1 MAGFKEYQMLF
12 QLNASVGGS
21 FNSAF
26 STGASSISQLQDKIN
41 ALNKTNSDISSYQK
55 QQSAID
61 KTKAKIELYQ
71 TQLQNLQNATAST
84 SKEEAELANAI
95 AAKEKQLNDANDKLA
110 EQNAALSETGE
121 ALRSAGVDTANLT
134 SESERLKAEAAE
146 VAQAQ
151 VEEAQAAQE
160 AGEKMREAMEGAK
173 AALEAAGIIAG
184 LKAIYSALSDC
195 SQAAAEFE
203 TSMAGVKRTVGG
215 DDAFIKS
222 LGDSFQ
228 QLSTEIP
235 ITATELANIATTA
248 GQLGIAQDNVETF
261 TTVMAQLATTTDLSA
276 DNAATMLA
284 QFSNITGVTDYER
297 LGSAVAALGD
307 STATTASKVVDMSQ
321 GMAAAASLAGMSS
334 TDILAISAAVGSLGI
349 EAAAGST
356 SMSQLITKLYK
367 ATETGDQ
374 LEDIAAVAGMTGEQF
389 KQAWGQDAVGAMDA
403 FIQGLNN
410 VEQNGA
416 SAVVVLDNL
425 GINNVRQTKAIL
437 GLASA
442 GDLLANTINVANN
455 AWNENSALTEKAGV
469 MYNTTE
475 AKLTMMGN
483 AANNVKIAIGDA
495 LNPALG
501 AASDAITSLLQP
513 SSEWLSENPAIVQGV
528 TAFIG
533 VLGLATAGIVAYTAV
548 TKLAA
553 AASALFAGAIPG
565 LGVILGVAGAI
576 GVAVAAISALT
587 GGNKE
592 AAKSFEE
599 MNSEYDAMM
608 DQFTENSKV
617 LDLVEDYKDL
627 SSQTENLQ
635 KLMKG
640 GFSTSL
646 SVSSSSGK
654 LTADDFIDETTI
666 TLTPEVAKELSQTDF
681 LKDSKVMLTP
691 EQADYLY
698 ANDFMQGNLT
708 VELTPEQAKQL
719 TSASFLK
726 STKVQLTPEQK
737 KYLKSDEFIDGKKVI
752 ELTPEQASKLAAA
765 GFLEGT
771 TVQLTAE
778 QANALAAEGFM
789 DGTQVQLTAT
799 AAKRLQVSEFMAGQ
813 TVTITG
819 EAGNVLTAA
828 DFGVSDQTL
837 TYIATMDPTSYQD
850 VQDKAAALQQEIIS
864 TGSELNTA
872 KTSLSTA
879 LRQATF
885 LEEKISGT
893 KNKKE
898 KSALQQ
904 ELEDLNKSITEQQTN
919 VDNLQIKYDT
929 LNSEYRVVGTAA
941 EELSGKEAELLAIKQ
956 QLTGVAIDV
965 AEASGEQAQAYND
978 EAEAAERVAQ
988 ARKDDLRN
996 QMYASIIEQSG
1007 AYIASLQQEEQAAAN
1022 LNTTRE
1028 KQAKIQS
1035 QITDNTKG
1043 DGEAIR
1049 AQFAEVNR
1057 LYNQWALVDGMVDEM
1072 PPALAEGGSAIQDM
1086 VQAATGLRPELETIL
1101 GGSESWINLILD
1113 GSGELRQAFTDA
1125 ESAAQGYQSE
1135 IDAANQ
1141 TQADFV
1147 DNLVNGVQNGVMEID
1162 ELRDSLTETFAD
1174 QENGAETVDQI
1185 MKQVEAQ
1192 LNAAAEAAE
1201 NYADGTAEAN
1211 SVTEGTGRTVEEITA
1226 DIEALGKAWDE
1237 AYEAALSSMSGQFKL
1252 FESAE
1257 DKIKKMHEGWQGGT
1271 KGMKSG
1277 IDSQTQYI
1285 QEYAA
1290 NFEAAKQKLEASGAS
1305 AETVKTILAS
1315 LSDGSEDSAAALESI
1330 ANGTEADA
1338 KDLADSY
1345 EALQTAKQNFAAD
1358 VAEMK
1363 TNFATS
1369 MNELNTELATAVA
1382 GMDKSSE
1389 ASAAANATL
1398 TAYVNAADGY
1408 ASQAASKWGAV
1419 ARAAVQAMN
1428 RELANLKDPSSH
1440 FASGTESAP
1449 RGLALVGEEGPELV
1463 MFRGGEKVV
1472 NARETRALAEQNT
1485 LNAERM
1491 GSDLGMGGGT
1501 GSSYNVTLSPQ
1512 YNIGNSTNPTEL
1524 ASILRENTGNLRAML
1539 ESMLKDIKENEQRRA
1554 FA

>member
-26 STGASSISQLQDKIN
+26 STGASSVSQLQEKIN
-41 ALNKTNSDISSYQK
+41 SLNRTSADISSYQK

-71 TQLQNLQNATAST
+71 TQLQNLQNATATT

-95 AAKEKQLNDANDKLA
+95 AAKEKQLNDSNDKLA
-110 EQNAALSETGE
+110 QQNAALSETGE
-121 ALRSAGVDTANLT
+121 ALRAAGVDTANLA

-151 VEEAQAAQE
+151 KEEAEAAQD
-160 AGEKMREAMEGAK
+160 AGNKLRDAMEGAK
-173 AALEAAGIIAG
+173 AALETAGIIAG
-184 LKAIYSALSDC
+184 LKAVYSALSDC
-195 SQAAAEFE
+195 SRAAAEFE

-215 DDAFIKS
+215 SDQFIS
-222 LGDSFQ
+222 ELGDNFQ
-228 QLSTEIP
+228 RLSTEIP

-248 GQLGIAQDNVETF
+248 GQLGIAQDNVEVF
-261 TTVMAQLATTTDLSA
+261 STVMAQLATTTDLTA

-374 LEDIAAVAGMTGEQF
+374 LTEIAAVAGMTGDQF
-389 KQAWGQDAVGAMDA
+389 KQAWGQDAVGAMNS

-416 SAVVVLDNL
+416 SAVVVLDQL

-442 GDLLANTINVANN
+442 GDLLSNTISVANN
-455 AWNENSALTEKAGV
+455 AWNQNTALTEKAGV

-483 AANNVKIAIGDA
+483 AANNVKIAVGDA

-501 AASDAITSLLQP
+501 AVSEAVTGLLQP
-513 SSEWLSENPAIVQGV
+513 ISEWLSANPAIVQGI

-533 VLGLATAGIVAYTAV
+533 ALGLATAGIVAYTAV

-640 GFSTSL
+640 GFSTNL
-646 SVSSSSGK
+646 SISSSSGK
-654 LTADDFIDETTI
+654 LTADDFIDSTTI
-666 TLTPEVAKELSQTDF
+666 SLTPEVAKELSQTDF
-681 LKDSKVMLTP
+681 LKDSKVKLTP

-799 AAKRLQVSEFMAGQ
+799 AAKRLQVSEFMAEQ

-837 TYIATMDPTSYQD
+837 TYIATMDPSSYQD
-850 VQDKAAALQQEIIS
+850 VQTKASALQEQIIS
-864 TGSELNTA
+864 TGSKLNSA
-872 KTSLSTA
+872 KMALSTA
-879 LRQATF
+879 LRQASF
-885 LEEKISGT
+885 LEEKIAGT
-893 KNKKE
+893 KKKSD
-898 KSALQQ
+898 KTALQQ
-904 ELEDLNKSITEQQTN
+904 QLEDLNKSITEQQTN

-929 LNSEYRVVGTAA
+929 LNSEYRIVGTAA
-941 EELSGKEAELLAIKQ
+941 QELSGKEAELLAIKQ
-956 QLTGVAIDV
+956 QLSGVAIDV

-978 EAEAAERVAQ
+978 EAEAAERVAKSRQ
-988 ARKDDLRN
+988 DDLRN

-1028 KQAKIQS
+1028 KQARIQS

-1043 DGEAIR
+1043 NGEAIR
-1049 AQFAEVNR
+1049 AQWEEVNR
-1057 LYNQWALVDGMVDEM
+1057 LYNEWAVVGGMMDEM
-1072 PPALAEGGSAIQDM
+1072 PPALAEGGSALQDM
-1086 VQAATGLRPELETIL
+1086 VQAATGFRPTLESIIGAGDT
-1101 GGSESWINLILD
+1101 WIDQIED

-1135 IDAANQ
+1135 IDSANQ

-1185 MKQVEAQ
+1185 MQQVEAQ
-1192 LNAAAEAAE
+1192 LNAAAAAAE
-1201 NYADGTAEAN
+1201 DYANGTAEVG
-1211 SVTEGTGRTVEEITA
+1211 SVTEEAGRSVEEITA

-1237 AYEAALSSMSGQFKL
+1237 AYDSAYTSMSGQFKL

-1257 DKIKKMHEGWQGGT
+1257 EKIKKMHEGWDGGT

-1277 IDSQTQYI
+1277 IDSQTQYVT
-1285 QEYAA
+1285 EYAK
-1290 NFEAAKQKLEASGAS
+1290 NFDAAKQKLEASGAS
-1305 AETVKTILAS
+1305 AETVKTILSS
-1315 LSDGSEDSAAALESI
+1315 LADGSEESAAALKSI
-1330 ANGTEADA
+1330 ADGTKKDA
-1338 KDLADSY
+1338 GELAKSY
-1345 EALQTAKQNFAAD
+1345 EALQTAKANFSAD

-1363 TNFATS
+1363 TDFSTQ
-1369 MNELNTELATAVA
+1369 MNSLTTELASTVA
-1382 GMDKSSE
+1382 KMDKSSE
-1389 ASAAANATL
+1389 AATAARNTL
-1398 TAYVNAADGY
+1398 NSYVNAANGY
-1408 ASQAASKWGAV
+1408 ASIAASKWGAV

-1428 RELANLKDPSSH
+1428 KELANLKKPEY
-1440 FASGTESAP
+1440 ASGTQNAAP
-1449 RGLALVGEEGPELV
+1449 GVALVGEEGPELV
-1463 MFRGGEKVV
+1463 VFKGGEKVL
-1472 NARETRALAEQNT
+1472 NANETRALANKKPIE
-1485 LNAERM
+1485 AEATGRNSA
-1491 GSDLGMGGGT
+1491 GSGNGGGSNYT
-1501 GSSYNVTLSPQ
+1501 VTLSPQ
-1512 YNIGNSTNPTEL
+1512 YSIGNGTNANEL
-1524 ASILRENTGNLRAML
+1524 SALFAKNTDNLRTML
-1539 ESMLKDIKENEQRRA
+1539 ESMLKDIKDNEQRRA